1 MLIWSRLNS
10 TDFIDCHERLIRL
23 CLFSRMLQSMSL
35 ELIAKTLSW
44 VNYKGNEITT
54 LKLMVIQTV
63 ICHCSFT
70 SSRMLFGYKV
80 QTWILSRPLYLNDSH
95 WTTYFRTTVVCAA
108 VSSTLHH
115 LYDRES
121 HSKCLSTHTQTRTH
135 TAVML
140 LVAHFS
146 FWQDARQHTLYRLS
160 VGLAA
165 AVIPWM
171 TQVR

>member
-1 MLIWSRLNS
+1 MP
-10 TDFIDCHERLIRL
+10 
-23 CLFSRMLQSMSL
+23 
-35 ELIAKTLSW
+35 W
-44 VNYKGNEITT
+44 VNYKGNEITTT

-63 ICHCSFT
+63 ICHRSFA
-70 SSRMLFGYKV
+70 SSKMLFGYKV
-80 QTWILSRPLYLNDSH
+80 QTWILSWPLYLNDSRS
-95 WTTYFRTTVVCAA
+95 TTYFRATIACVT

-115 LYDRES
+115 LHDRER
-121 HSKCLSTHTQTRTH
+121 HSKCLSTHMHAHSH

-171 TQVR
+171 TQVTQFFNFRISPLASILNSVTI